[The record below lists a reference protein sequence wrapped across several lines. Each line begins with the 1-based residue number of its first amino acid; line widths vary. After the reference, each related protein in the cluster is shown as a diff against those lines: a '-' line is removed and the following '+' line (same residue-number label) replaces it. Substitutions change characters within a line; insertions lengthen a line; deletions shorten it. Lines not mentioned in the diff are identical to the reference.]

1 MIAMSNFEEF
11 ARAVGKDVKDIKEQQ
26 LTKSEFNSKDCI
38 TGNSEYDF
46 LKRSVQELEKQ
57 NKLLQEQ
64 LALVKPTPRRAPTG
78 YSIDKSELPWTI
90 WFDNGCGM
98 QVTGNPGNDVIYGT
112 SEHVSVIVSSSNW
125 KIYPLL
131 SNILSYCHGTLSL
144 EKIKL
149 NIDATYWDDGIKVL
163 NPIKN
168 EDEYDWS
175 NVFFSTNGTRAEW
188 IRSREKNVARVFY
201 ALGILNAKTVESL
214 GAVRR

>member
-1 MIAMSNFEEF
+1 MSNFEEF
-11 ARAVGKDVKDIKEQQ
+11 ARAVGKDVKNISEQQ
-26 LTKSEFNSKDCI
+26 LTKTEFNSKDCI

>member
-1 MIAMSNFEEF
+1 MIAMSDLEEF
-11 ARAVGKDVKDIKEQQ
+11 AQAVGRDVKLFETDY
-26 LTKSEFNSKDCI
+26 TSKA
-38 TGNSEYDF
+38 
-46 LKRSVQELEKQ
+46 ELEEKNYIEGKTEYQILKHQVESLVKQ
-57 NKLLQEQ
+57 NQTLQEQ
-64 LALVKPTPRRAPTG
+64 MALIKPAPRRAPTG

-112 SEHVSVIVSSSNW
+112 SEHVSVKVSSSNW
-125 KIYPLL
+125 EIYPLL
-131 SNILSYCHGTLSL
+131 TNILSYCHGTLSL
-144 EKIKL
+144 ERIKL
-149 NIDATYWDDGIKVL
+149 NINATYWDDGIKVL
-163 NPIKN
+163 NPVKN

-175 NVFFSTNGTRAEW
+175 NVFFSANGTRAEW

>member
-1 MIAMSNFEEF
+1 MNNFEKF
-11 ARAVGKDVKDIKEQQ
+11 AMAVGNDVKSIKEQQ
-26 LTKSEFNSKDCI
+26 LTKDEFNSKDCI
-38 TGNSEYDF
+38 TGSTEYEI
-46 LKRSVQELEKQ
+46 LKHRVQELTKV
-57 NKLLQEQ
+57 NHTLQEQ
-64 LALVKPTPRRAPTG
+64 LALVKPSPRRAPTG

-112 SEHVSVIVSSSNW
+112 NEHISVIVSSSNW

-131 SNILSYCHGTLSL
+131 TNILSYCHGTLSL

-149 NIDATYWDDGIKVL
+149 NIDATYWDDGIKIL
-163 NPIKN
+163 NPVKN

-175 NVFFSTNGTRAEW
+175 NVFFSSKGTREEW

-201 ALGILNAKTVESL
+201 ALGIFNAEIVENL

>member
-11 ARAVGKDVKDIKEQQ
+11 ARAVGKDVKNITEQQ
-26 LTKSEFNSKDCI
+26 LTKTEFNSKDCI

-46 LKRSVQELEKQ
+46 LKRSVQELMKQ
-57 NKLLQEQ
+57 NKSLQEQ

-78 YSIDKSELPWTI
+78 YSIDKTELPWTI

>member
-1 MIAMSNFEEF
+1 M
-11 ARAVGKDVKDIKEQQ
+11 
-26 LTKSEFNSKDCI
+26 
-38 TGNSEYDF
+38 
-46 LKRSVQELEKQ
+46 
-57 NKLLQEQ
+57 
-64 LALVKPTPRRAPTG
+64 
-78 YSIDKSELPWTI
+78 
-90 WFDNGCGM
+90 
-98 QVTGNPGNDVIYGT
+98 
-112 SEHVSVIVSSSNW
+112 
-125 KIYPLL
+125 

>member
-1 MIAMSNFEEF
+1 MSNFEEF
-11 ARAVGKDVKDIKEQQ
+11 ARAVGKDVKNITEQQ
-26 LTKSEFNSKDCI
+26 LTKNELNSKDFI

-64 LALVKPTPRRAPTG
+64 LALVKPAPRRAPTG
-78 YSIDKSELPWTI
+78 YSIDKTELPWTI